1 MSVKPGNV
9 YITAQI
15 MNKFGRSEACRE
27 SRLLASGREGR
38 GIPRI
43 SECLELFEICVQD
56 DPDLKQRLE
65 VAQERKI
72 RYLAEDVERASK
84 HVIKREVDL
93 GVDRKRPRAQD
104 LVDHDLAV
112 LEARLGFLEAAM
124 GPASPPQRGGVT
136 PASSSSA
143 SPG

>member
-1 MSVKPGNV
+1 MKV
-9 YITAQI
+9 
-15 MNKFGRSEACRE
+15 
-27 SRLLASGREGR
+27 

-43 SECLELFEICVQD
+43 SECLELFEKCVQD

-72 RYLAEDVERASK
+72 RYLAEEVERASK
-84 HVIKREVDL
+84 RVIKREGDL

-124 GPASPPQRGGVT
+124 GPASPQRGGVT

-143 SPG
+143 SPC